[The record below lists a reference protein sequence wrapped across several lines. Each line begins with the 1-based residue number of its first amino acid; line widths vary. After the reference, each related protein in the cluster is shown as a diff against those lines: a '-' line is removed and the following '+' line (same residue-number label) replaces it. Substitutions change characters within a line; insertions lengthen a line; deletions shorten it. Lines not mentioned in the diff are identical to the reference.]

1 MAERQAR
8 CQWCD
13 RKFAAPHA
21 KGPLPKY
28 CSASHRQ
35 AAFVQRRHL
44 SVVEARLSAK
54 ALRFLA
60 LPDQSIVTPS
70 RAESRRMLRLAD
82 RIDPDGS

>member
-1 MAERQAR
+1 
-8 CQWCD
+8 
-13 RKFAAPHA
+13 
-21 KGPLPKY
+21 
-28 CSASHRQ
+28 
-35 AAFVQRRHL
+35 VQRRHL